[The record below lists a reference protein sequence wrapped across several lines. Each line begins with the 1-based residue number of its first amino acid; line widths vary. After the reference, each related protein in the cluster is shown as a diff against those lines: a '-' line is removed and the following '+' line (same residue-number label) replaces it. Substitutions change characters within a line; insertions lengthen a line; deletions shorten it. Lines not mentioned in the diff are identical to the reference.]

1 MSFRM
6 SSSDKLL
13 GQTFSHYRVL
23 ERVGAGGMGVVY
35 KAEDNRL
42 RRNVALKFLAEGVSN
57 DPSALARFQREAQ
70 SASALNHPNI
80 CTIHDFGEENGQAFI
95 AMEFLQG
102 ATLKQLI
109 AHRSV
114 TFEMFVT
121 LGIEIS
127 DALDA
132 AHQKNIIH
140 RDVKPANIF
149 VTERG
154 HAKILDFG
162 LAKLHDD
169 QRSFAGPTAVLGAT
183 DASHET
189 PAPAQDTTFLRDS
202 GETHITN
209 TGVIVGTVSYMSP
222 EQTRGHNLDRRS
234 DIFSLGC
241 VLYEVITGQAPFTG
255 PSALSIMHD
264 IATGTPAPP
273 STLHP
278 GLPRTLDD
286 LIFHCL
292 EKDPARRPQR
302 VSEIVQA
309 LKSLSLPSPNIVL
322 SSRPTG
328 RKSIAVVPFQF
339 RVPSPDDQFLSVA
352 LADAVANRLGSS
364 PSLVVRPTSSVVKYS
379 NGDKE
384 WSQIARELNVD
395 MIAEGSIQK
404 MGTRVRV
411 FVQVW
416 ELREGRSTHS
426 AKIDGDM
433 GDLFTL
439 QDNLA
444 DSVFTALTPRKHEKN
459 SSTDVPAARH
469 PLAYELYMR
478 AVDRSMCFNKYDLT
492 NAIEMLERAI
502 DLDPDFA
509 EAWGLLSIIRCQI
522 GISLDSD
529 PKWFASAEE
538 AVIRTLELDPINC
551 NALCSRGW
559 ISWSPGRG
567 FQVRPA
573 LRAFNSAVKINPN
586 FYAARAYRG
595 TILVHYGFHEL
606 GTDDN
611 NEATLVAPAFALP
624 YAFRGFVAQY
634 EGDYELADHHY
645 QQSLAREP
653 ALIYANI
660 QAPLPHIYL
669 GNLARARELLRR
681 AEQMISGEPQLTAC
695 EGLIL
700 ACEGNFKRA
709 EELADEAATSKHSVH
724 HLHHMMHTTAEVYA
738 ICGKPERAIHE
749 LKRASEIGLPNHRA
763 FENDAHLRSI
773 RTHPEFLSL
782 MRDLRRDHEQ
792 LRLELDL
799 SNPSG
804 IKPRS

>member
-1 MSFRM
+1 MAFRM
-6 SSSDKLL
+6 ASPDKLI

-23 ERVGAGGMGVVY
+23 ERPGSGGMGVVY
-35 KAEDNRL
+35 KADDNHL

-80 CTIHDFGEENGQAFI
+80 CTIHDVGEENGQAFI

-102 ATLKQLI
+102 ATLKQHI
-109 AHRSV
+109 AHRSLSS
-114 TFEMFVT
+114 EMLVT

-132 AHQKNIIH
+132 AHHKNIIH
-140 RDVKPANIF
+140 RDIKPANIF

-169 QRSFAGPTAVLGAT
+169 HPSIAGAT
-183 DASHET
+183 EAATGASTSATPGHGPDSTYVRDVAET
-189 PAPAQDTTFLRDS
+189 Q
-202 GETHITN
+202 ITN

-222 EQTRGHNLDRRS
+222 EQTRGQNLDRRS
-234 DIFSLGC
+234 DIFSLGS
-241 VLYEVITGQAPFTG
+241 VLYETITGQSPFTG
-255 PSALSIMHD
+255 PSTLSIMHD
-264 IATGTPAPP
+264 IAVGTPAPP
-273 STLHP
+273 STLQP
-278 GLPRTLDD
+278 GLPRTLDE
-286 LIFHCL
+286 LILRCL
-292 EKDPARRPQR
+292 EKDPARRPAR
-302 VSEIVQA
+302 ACEIVTA
-309 LKSLSLPSPNIVL
+309 LKNLAVPSALVSVP
-322 SSRPTG
+322 RTTG
-328 RKSIAVVPFQF
+328 RKSIVVVPFQF
-339 RVPSPDDQFLSVA
+339 RASSPEDQFLSVA

-364 PSLVVRPTSSVVKYS
+364 PSLVVRPTNTVLKYS
-379 NGDKE
+379 KGDTE
-384 WSQIARELNVD
+384 WSQIAREVGVD
-395 MIAEGSIQK
+395 MVAEGSIQK
-404 MGTRVRV
+404 IGTPVRV
-411 FVQVW
+411 LVQVW

-444 DSVFTALTPRKHEKN
+444 DSIFTALTPRKYEKN

-492 NAIEMLERAI
+492 NAIEMLECAI

-529 PKWFASAEE
+529 PKWFTSAEE

-595 TILVHYGFHEL
+595 TILIHYGFHEL

-611 NEATLVAPAFALP
+611 NEATLVAPSFALP

-653 ALIYANI
+653 ALVYANI

-681 AEQMISGEPQLTAC
+681 AQQMISGEPQLTAC

-709 EELADEAATSKHSVH
+709 EQLADEAATSKRSVH
-724 HLHHMMHTTAEVYA
+724 HLHHVMHTTAEVYA
-738 ICGKPERAIHE
+738 TCGKPERAIHE

-773 RTHPEFLSL
+773 RTHPEFLAL

-804 IKPRS
+804 IKSRS

>member
-1 MSFRM
+1 MPGP
-6 SSSDKLL
+6 DKLI

-23 ERVGAGGMGVVY
+23 ERLGAGGMGVVY

-42 RRNVALKFLAEGVSN
+42 HRNVALKFLPENVSN

-80 CTIHDFGEENGQAFI
+80 CTIHDVGEANNHAFI

-102 ATLKQLI
+102 ATLKQHI
-109 AHRSV
+109 TQRSLS
-114 TFEMFVT
+114 FEMFVT

-132 AHQKNIIH
+132 AHHKNIVH

-169 QRSFAGPTAVLGAT
+169 QHSIMGAT
-183 DASHET
+183 AAHDVPREALRQN
-189 PAPAQDTTFLRDS
+189 ADTTYLRDS
-202 GETHITN
+202 GETQITN

-222 EQTRGHNLDRRS
+222 EQTRGQSLDRRS

-241 VLYEVITGQAPFTG
+241 VLYEAITGQSPFTG
-255 PSALSIMHD
+255 PSTLSIMHD

-273 STLHP
+273 STLQP
-278 GLPRTLDD
+278 GLPRTLDE
-286 LIFHCL
+286 LILRCL

-302 VSEIVQA
+302 ASEIVAA
-309 LKSLSLPSPNIVL
+309 LKNLSVPSANIAAPP
-322 SSRPTG
+322 RPSG

-364 PSLVVRPTSSVVKYS
+364 PSLVVRPTSSVLKYS
-379 NGDKE
+379 KGDTE

-395 MIAEGSIQK
+395 MVAEGSIQK

-411 FVQVW
+411 LVQIW

-433 GDLFTL
+433 ADLFTL

-444 DSVFTALTPRKHEKN
+444 DSVFTALTPRKQEKS

-469 PLAYELYMR
+469 PLAFELYMR
-478 AVDRSMCFNKYDLT
+478 AVDRSMCFNKFDLLSG
-492 NAIEMLERAI
+492 IEMLERAI

-509 EAWGLLSIIRCQI
+509 EAWGLLSIICCQI
-522 GISLDSD
+522 GMHLEPD
-529 PKWFASAEE
+529 PKWFARAEQ
-538 AVIRTLELDPINC
+538 AVNRTLELDPINT
-551 NALCSRGW
+551 NALCSRAW

-586 FYAARAYRG
+586 FYAAHAYRAA
-595 TILVHYGFHEL
+595 IFFHYGFHEL
-606 GTDDN
+606 GMEDN
-611 NEATLVAPAFALP
+611 NEANLVAPEFALP
-624 YAFRGFVAQY
+624 YASKGFIAQY
-634 EGDYELADHHY
+634 DGDYELADHHY
-645 QQSLAREP
+645 QQALAREP
-653 ALIYANI
+653 GLVHANI

-669 GNLARARELLRR
+669 GNLGKAREVLRR
-681 AEQMISGEPQLTAC
+681 AQQMIPGEPQLIAC

-709 EELADEAATSKHSVH
+709 EELADEAVTSKRSVL
-724 HLHHMMHTTAEVYA
+724 HLHHMIHTAAEVYA
-738 ICGKPERAIHE
+738 LCGKPEKAVGE
-749 LKRASEIGLPNHRA
+749 LKRAAEIGLPNHRA
-763 FENDAHLRSI
+763 FENDAHFREI
-773 RTHPEFLSL
+773 RNHPEFLAL

-792 LRLELDL
+792 LRHELDL

-804 IKPRS
+804 VTPRHP

>member
-1 MSFRM
+1 MPGP
-6 SSSDKLL
+6 DKLI

-23 ERVGAGGMGVVY
+23 ERLGAGGMGVVY

-42 RRNVALKFLAEGVSN
+42 HRNVALKFLPENVSN

-80 CTIHDFGEENGQAFI
+80 CTIHDVGEANGQAFI

-102 ATLKQLI
+102 ATLKQHI
-109 AHRSV
+109 AQRSI

-140 RDVKPANIF
+140 RDIKPANIF
-149 VTERG
+149 VTDRG

-169 QRSFAGPTAVLGAT
+169 QPSIGGAT
-183 DASHET
+183 SGATGSSAAAT
-189 PAPAQDTTFLRDS
+189 LRPSPDTAYLRDT
-202 GETHITN
+202 GETQLTN
-209 TGVIVGTVSYMSP
+209 TGVVVGTVSYMSP

-234 DIFSLGC
+234 DIFSLGS
-241 VLYEVITGQAPFTG
+241 VLYEAITGQSPFTG
-255 PSALSIMHD
+255 PSMLSIMHD

-273 STLHP
+273 STLQP

-286 LIFHCL
+286 LILRCL
-292 EKDPARRPQR
+292 EKDPARRPAR
-302 VSEIVQA
+302 ASEIVTA
-309 LKSLSLPSPNIVL
+309 LKSLSVPSATLAPTP
-322 SSRPTG
+322 RATG

-364 PSLVVRPTSSVVKYS
+364 PGLVVRPTSTVIKYS
-379 NGDKE
+379 KGDTE
-384 WSQIARELNVD
+384 WSQIARELDVD
-395 MIAEGSIQK
+395 MVAEGSIQK
-404 MGTRVRV
+404 MGTRVRI

-444 DSVFTALTPRKHEKN
+444 DSVFAALTPRKQEKS

-469 PLAYELYMR
+469 PLAFELYMR
-478 AVDRSMCFNKYDLT
+478 AVDRSMCFNKFDLT
-492 NAIEMLERAI
+492 AAIEMLERAI
-502 DLDPDFA
+502 DLDPDFGD
-509 EAWGLLSIIRCQI
+509 AWGLLSAVCCQI
-522 GISLDSD
+522 GMHLEPD
-529 PKWFASAEE
+529 PKWFARAEE
-538 AVIRTLELDPINC
+538 AVNRTLELDPINC
-551 NALCSRGW
+551 NALCSRAW

-567 FQVRPA
+567 FLVRPA

-586 FYAARAYRG
+586 FYAARAYRAA
-595 TILVHYGFHEL
+595 ILFHYGFHDL
-606 GTDDN
+606 GMEDN
-611 NEATLVAPAFALP
+611 NEANLVAPQFALP
-624 YAFRGFVAQY
+624 YASKGFIALY
-634 EGDYELADHHY
+634 EGDYELADHYY
-645 QQSLAREP
+645 QQAFAREP
-653 ALIYANI
+653 GLVHANI

-669 GNLARARELLRR
+669 GNFGKAREVLQR
-681 AEQMISGEPQLTAC
+681 AQKMIPGEPQLSAC
-695 EGLIL
+695 EGLIV
-700 ACEGNFKRA
+700 AFEGNFKRA
-709 EELADEAATSKHSVH
+709 EELADEAASSKRSVL
-724 HLHHMMHTTAEVYA
+724 HLHHTYHTAAEVYA
-738 ICGKPERAIHE
+738 LIGKSDKSIHE
-749 LKRASEIGLPNHRA
+749 LKRAAEIGLPNHRA
-763 FENDAHLRSI
+763 FENDAHLRSV
-773 RTHPEFLSL
+773 RNHPDFLAL

-792 LRLELDL
+792 LRHELDIG
-799 SNPSG
+799 NPSG
-804 IKPRS
+804 QLPRH

>member
-1 MSFRM
+1 MAFHM
-6 SSSDKLL
+6 SSPDKLI

-23 ERVGAGGMGVVY
+23 ERLGSGGMGVVY

-42 RRNVALKFLAEGVSN
+42 HRNVALKFLAEGVSN

-109 AHRSV
+109 TRRSV

-169 QRSFAGPTAVLGAT
+169 QRSFAGQTAVLGAT

-189 PAPAQDTTFLRDS
+189 LAPAEDTTFLRDC
-202 GETHITN
+202 GETQITN

-222 EQTRGHNLDRRS
+222 EQTRGHSLDRRS

-241 VLYEVITGQAPFTG
+241 VLYEVITGQSPFTG
-255 PSALSIMHD
+255 PSELSIMHD

-278 GLPRTLDD
+278 GLPRALDD

-302 VSEIVQA
+302 ASEIVQA
-309 LKSLSLPSPNIVL
+309 LKSLSLPSPNIVAA
-322 SSRPTG
+322 SRPTG

-339 RVPSPDDQFLSVA
+339 RVPSPDDQFLCVA

-379 NGDKE
+379 KGDKE

-395 MIAEGSIQK
+395 MVAEGSIQK

-444 DSVFTALTPRKHEKN
+444 DSVFTALAPPKHEKN

-529 PKWFASAEE
+529 PKWFTSAEE

-595 TILVHYGFHEL
+595 TILIHYGFHDL

-669 GNLARARELLRR
+669 GNLGRARELLRR
-681 AEQMISGEPQLTAC
+681 AQQMISGEPQLTAC

-709 EELADEAATSKHSVH
+709 EELADEAATSKRSVH
-724 HLHHMMHTTAEVYA
+724 HLHHVMHTTAEVYA
-738 ICGKPERAIHE
+738 TCGKPERAIHE

-773 RTHPEFLSL
+773 RTHPEFLAL

-804 IKPRS
+804 IKSRS

>member
-1 MSFRM
+1 MPGP
-6 SSSDKLL
+6 DKLI
-13 GQTFSHYRVL
+13 GQSFSHFRVL
-23 ERVGAGGMGVVY
+23 ERLGAGGMGVVY
-35 KAEDNRL
+35 KAEDTRL
-42 RRNVALKFLAEGVSN
+42 HRHVALKFLPENVSN

-80 CTIHDFGEENGQAFI
+80 CTIYDVGEENGQAFI

-102 ATLKQLI
+102 ATLKQHITL
-109 AHRSV
+109 HTL

-140 RDVKPANIF
+140 RDIKPANIF
-149 VTERG
+149 ITERG
-154 HAKILDFG
+154 HGKILDFG

-169 QRSFAGPTAVLGAT
+169 QPSIAGAT
-183 DASHET
+183 AILGETNAPREAS
-189 PAPAQDTTFLRDS
+189 APAADTTYLRDVA
-202 GETHITN
+202 ETQITN

-241 VLYEVITGQAPFTG
+241 VLYEAITSQSPFTG
-255 PSALSIMHD
+255 PSTLSIMHD

-273 STLHP
+273 STLQP

-286 LIFHCL
+286 LILRCL

-302 VSEIVQA
+302 ASEIVA
-309 LKSLSLPSPNIVL
+309 AFKNLSVPSSNIAAPP
-322 SSRPTG
+322 RPTG

-364 PSLVVRPTSSVVKYS
+364 PSLVVRPTSTVIKYS
-379 NGDKE
+379 KGDTE

-395 MIAEGSIQK
+395 MVAEGTIQK

-411 FVQVW
+411 LVQVW

-444 DSVFTALTPRKHEKN
+444 DSVFTALTPRKHERS

-478 AVDRSMCFNKYDLT
+478 AVDRSMCFNKFDLN

-509 EAWGLLSIIRCQI
+509 EAWGLLSIVCCQI
-522 GISLDSD
+522 GMHLEPD
-529 PKWFASAEE
+529 PKWFARAEQ
-538 AVIRTLELDPINC
+538 AVNRTLELDPINC
-551 NALCSRGW
+551 NALCSRAW

-586 FYAARAYRG
+586 FYAAHAYRAA
-595 TILVHYGFHEL
+595 IFFHYGFHEL
-606 GTDDN
+606 GMEDST
-611 NEATLVAPAFALP
+611 EATIVAPEFALA
-624 YAFRGFVAQY
+624 YASKGFIAQY
-634 EGDYELADHHY
+634 EADYELADHWY
-645 QQSLAREP
+645 NQALAREP
-653 ALIYANI
+653 GLVHANI
-660 QAPLPHIYL
+660 QRPLPHIYL
-669 GNLARARELLRR
+669 GNLGKAREALHR
-681 AEQMISGEPQLTAC
+681 AQQMIPGEPQLTAC
-695 EGLIL
+695 EALIL
-700 ACEGNFKRA
+700 ASEGNFKRA
-709 EELADEAATSKHSVH
+709 EELADEAATSKRSVL
-724 HLHHMMHTTAEVYA
+724 HLHHMIHTVAEVFA
-738 ICGKPERAIHE
+738 LCGKADKAVAE
-749 LKRASEIGLPNHRA
+749 LKRAAEIGLPNHRA
-763 FENDAHLRSI
+763 YENDAHLRSI
-773 RTHPEFLSL
+773 RNHPEFLAL
-782 MRDLRRDHEQ
+782 MRELRRDHEQ
-792 LRLELDL
+792 LRHELDIG
-799 SNPSG
+799 NPSG
-804 IKPRS
+804 VTPRHA

>member
-23 ERVGAGGMGVVY
+23 ERLGSGGMGVVY

-42 RRNVALKFLAEGVSN
+42 HRNVALKFLAEGVSN

-202 GETHITN
+202 GETQITK

-286 LIFHCL
+286 LIFHCM

-444 DSVFTALTPRKHEKN
+444 DSVFTALTPRKYEKN

>member
-6 SSSDKLL
+6 SSPDKLI

-23 ERVGAGGMGVVY
+23 ERLGSGGMGVVY

-42 RRNVALKFLAEGVSN
+42 HRNVALKFLAEGVSN

-114 TFEMFVT
+114 TFEMFVP

-169 QRSFAGPTAVLGAT
+169 QRSFAGPTAVLGAP

-189 PAPAQDTTFLRDS
+189 PAPAEDATFLRDS
-202 GETHITN
+202 GETQITN
-209 TGVIVGTVSYMSP
+209 TGVIVGTISYMSP
-222 EQTRGHNLDRRS
+222 EQTRGHSLDRRS

-241 VLYEVITGQAPFTG
+241 VLYEAITGQSPFTG
-255 PSALSIMHD
+255 PSTLSIMHD

-273 STLHP
+273 STLQP

-286 LIFHCL
+286 LILRCL
-292 EKDPARRPQR
+292 EKDPARRPAR
-302 VSEIVQA
+302 ASEIVTA
-309 LKSLSLPSPNIVL
+309 LKSLSVPPATLAPTP
-322 SSRPTG
+322 RATG

-364 PSLVVRPTSSVVKYS
+364 PGLVVRPTSTVIKYS
-379 NGDKE
+379 KGDTE
-384 WSQIARELNVD
+384 WSQIARELDVD
-395 MIAEGSIQK
+395 MVAEGSIQK
-404 MGTRVRV
+404 MGTRVRI

-444 DSVFTALTPRKHEKN
+444 DSVFAALTPRKQEKS

-469 PLAYELYMR
+469 PLAFELYMR
-478 AVDRSMCFNKYDLT
+478 AVDRSMCFNKFDLT
-492 NAIEMLERAI
+492 AAIEMLERAI
-502 DLDPDFA
+502 DLDPDFGD
-509 EAWGLLSIIRCQI
+509 AWGLLSAVCCQI
-522 GISLDSD
+522 GMHLEPD
-529 PKWFASAEE
+529 PKWFARAEQ
-538 AVIRTLELDPINC
+538 AVNRTLELDPINC
-551 NALCSRGW
+551 NALCSRAW

-567 FQVRPA
+567 FLVRPA

-586 FYAARAYRG
+586 FYAARAYRAA
-595 TILVHYGFHEL
+595 ILFHYGFHDL
-606 GTDDN
+606 GMEDN
-611 NEATLVAPAFALP
+611 NEANLVAPQFALP
-624 YAFRGFVAQY
+624 YASKGFIALY
-634 EGDYELADHHY
+634 EGDYELADHYY
-645 QQSLAREP
+645 QQAFAREP
-653 ALIYANI
+653 GLVHANI
-660 QAPLPHIYL
+660 QAPLPQIYL
-669 GNLARARELLRR
+669 GNFGKAREVLQR
-681 AEQMISGEPQLTAC
+681 AQKMIPGEPQLSAC
-695 EGLIL
+695 EGLIV
-700 ACEGNFKRA
+700 AFEGNFKRA
-709 EELADEAATSKHSVH
+709 EELADEAASSKRSVL
-724 HLHHMMHTTAEVYA
+724 HLHHTYHTAAEVYA
-738 ICGKPERAIHE
+738 LIGKSDKSIHE
-749 LKRASEIGLPNHRA
+749 LKRAAEIGLPNHRA

-773 RTHPEFLSL
+773 RHHPDFLAL

-792 LRLELDL
+792 LRHELDIG
-799 SNPSG
+799 NPSG
-804 IKPRS
+804 QLPRH

>member
-1 MSFRM
+1 MPGP
-6 SSSDKLL
+6 DKLI

-23 ERVGAGGMGVVY
+23 ERLGAGGMGVVY

-42 RRNVALKFLAEGVSN
+42 HRNVALKFLPENVSN

-80 CTIHDFGEENGQAFI
+80 CTIHDVGEANGQAFI

-102 ATLKQLI
+102 ATLKQHI
-109 AHRSV
+109 AQRSI

-140 RDVKPANIF
+140 RDIKPANIF
-149 VTERG
+149 VTDRG

-169 QRSFAGPTAVLGAT
+169 QPSIGGAT
-183 DASHET
+183 SGATGSSAAAT
-189 PAPAQDTTFLRDS
+189 LRPSPDTAYLRDT
-202 GETHITN
+202 GETQLTN
-209 TGVIVGTVSYMSP
+209 TGVVVGTVSYMSP

-234 DIFSLGC
+234 DIFSLGS
-241 VLYEVITGQAPFTG
+241 VLYEAITGQSPFTG
-255 PSALSIMHD
+255 PSMLSIMHD

-273 STLHP
+273 STLQP

-286 LIFHCL
+286 LILRCL
-292 EKDPARRPQR
+292 EKDPARRPAR
-302 VSEIVQA
+302 ASEIVTA
-309 LKSLSLPSPNIVL
+309 LKSLSVPSATLAPTP
-322 SSRPTG
+322 RATG

-364 PSLVVRPTSSVVKYS
+364 PGLVVRPTSTVIKYS
-379 NGDKE
+379 KGDTE
-384 WSQIARELNVD
+384 WSQIARELDVD
-395 MIAEGSIQK
+395 MVAEGSIQK
-404 MGTRVRV
+404 MGTRVRI

-444 DSVFTALTPRKHEKN
+444 DSVFAALTPRKQEKS

-469 PLAYELYMR
+469 PLAFELYMR
-478 AVDRSMCFNKYDLT
+478 AVDRSMCFNKFDLT
-492 NAIEMLERAI
+492 AAIEMLERAI
-502 DLDPDFA
+502 DLDPDFGD
-509 EAWGLLSIIRCQI
+509 AWGLLSAVCCQI
-522 GISLDSD
+522 GMHLEPD
-529 PKWFASAEE
+529 PKWFARAEE
-538 AVIRTLELDPINC
+538 AVNRTLELDPINC
-551 NALCSRGW
+551 NALCSRAW

-567 FQVRPA
+567 FLVRPA

-586 FYAARAYRG
+586 FYAARAYRAA
-595 TILVHYGFHEL
+595 ILFHYGFHDL
-606 GTDDN
+606 GMEDN
-611 NEATLVAPAFALP
+611 NEANLVAPQFALP
-624 YAFRGFVAQY
+624 YASKGFIALY
-634 EGDYELADHHY
+634 EGDYELADHYY
-645 QQSLAREP
+645 QQAFAREP
-653 ALIYANI
+653 GLVHANI

-669 GNLARARELLRR
+669 GNFGKAREVLQR
-681 AEQMISGEPQLTAC
+681 AQKMIPGEPQLSAC
-695 EGLIL
+695 EGLIV
-700 ACEGNFKRA
+700 ASEGNFKRA
-709 EELADEAATSKHSVH
+709 EELADEAASSKRSVL
-724 HLHHMMHTTAEVYA
+724 HLHHTYHTAAEVYA
-738 ICGKPERAIHE
+738 LIGKSDKSIHE
-749 LKRASEIGLPNHRA
+749 LKRAAEIGLPNHRA
-763 FENDAHLRSI
+763 FENDAHLRSV
-773 RTHPEFLSL
+773 RNHPDFLAL

-792 LRLELDL
+792 LRHELDIG
-799 SNPSG
+799 NPSG
-804 IKPRS
+804 QLPRH

>member
-1 MSFRM
+1 MSGQ
-6 SSSDKLL
+6 DKLV

-23 ERVGAGGMGVVY
+23 ERLSAGGMGVVY

-42 RRNVALKFLAEGVSN
+42 HRHVALKFLPENVSS

-80 CTIHDFGEENGQAFI
+80 CTIHDVGEANGQAFI

-109 AHRSV
+109 AHHAV
-114 TFEMFVT
+114 TFEMFVA

-140 RDVKPANIF
+140 RDIKPANIF
-149 VTERG
+149 VTERS

-162 LAKLHDD
+162 LAKLHDEKF
-169 QRSFAGPTAVLGAT
+169 SIVGITAIDSDPESRESSSSAADST
-183 DASHET
+183 Y
-189 PAPAQDTTFLRDS
+189 LRDS
-202 GETHITN
+202 AETQITN

-222 EQTRGHNLDRRS
+222 EQTRGQHLDRRS
-234 DIFSLGC
+234 DIFSLGS
-241 VLYEVITGQAPFTG
+241 VLYEAITGQSPFTG
-255 PSALSIMHD
+255 PSTLSIMHD

-273 STLHP
+273 SALQP
-278 GLPRTLDD
+278 GLPRALDE
-286 LIFHCL
+286 LVLRCL

-302 VSEIVQA
+302 ASEIVHA
-309 LKSLSLPSPNIVL
+309 LKNLSIPSASIVA
-322 SSRPTG
+322 SSHPAG
-328 RKSIAVVPFQF
+328 RKSIAVIPFQF
-339 RVPSPDDQFLSVA
+339 RVPSPDDRFLSIA

-364 PSLVVRPTSSVVKYS
+364 PSLVVRPTSSVIKFS
-379 NGDKE
+379 KGDTE

-395 MIAEGSIQK
+395 MVAEGSIQK

-444 DSVFTALTPRKHEKN
+444 DSVFTALTPRKLEKS
-459 SSTDVPAARH
+459 SSTAVPPTRH

-478 AVDRSMCFNKYDLT
+478 AIDRTMCFNKYDLN
-492 NAIEMLERAI
+492 NAIEILDRAI

-509 EAWGLLSIIRCQI
+509 EAWGLLAIIRSQI
-522 GISLDSD
+522 GIAFD
-529 PKWFASAEE
+529 PQPNWFDHAEK
-538 AVIRTLELDPINC
+538 AANRALELDPINC
-551 NALCSRGW
+551 NALCSRAW
-559 ISWSPGRG
+559 ISWSPSRG
-567 FQVRPA
+567 FQIRPA
-573 LRAFNSAVKINPN
+573 LRAFNSVVKINPS
-586 FYAARAYRG
+586 FYTARAYRG
-595 TILVHYGFHEL
+595 TLLIHYGFHEL
-606 GTDDN
+606 GMEDT
-611 NEATLVAPAFALP
+611 NEATSIAPEFAFP
-624 YAFRGFVAQY
+624 YAFRGYIAQY
-634 EGDYELADHHY
+634 DGDYELADYYY

-653 ALIYANI
+653 VLIYANI

-669 GNLARARELLRR
+669 GNLGKARETLRH
-681 AEQMISGEPQLTAC
+681 AQQMIPGEPQLTAC

-709 EELADEAATSKHSVH
+709 EELADLAAVSTGGVH
-724 HLHHMMHTTAEVYA
+724 HLHHMMHTAAEVYA
-738 ICGKPERAIHE
+738 ICGKPEKAIHE
-749 LKRASEIGLPNHRA
+749 VKRATEAGFPNHRA
-763 FENDAHLRSI
+763 YENDAHLRSI
-773 RTHPEFLSL
+773 HNHPEFLSL
-782 MRDLRRDHEQ
+782 MRTLRRDHEQ
-792 LRLELDL
+792 LRLELNL
-799 SNPSG
+799 STSSTPH
-804 IKPRS
+804 P

>member
-1 MSFRM
+1 MPGP
-6 SSSDKLL
+6 DKLI
-13 GQTFSHYRVL
+13 GRTFSHYRVL
-23 ERVGAGGMGVVY
+23 ERLGAGGMGVVY

-42 RRNVALKFLAEGVSN
+42 HRSVALKFLPENVSN

-80 CTIHDFGEENGQAFI
+80 CTIYDIGEANNQAFI

-102 ATLKQLI
+102 ATLKQHI
-109 AHRSV
+109 AQRSLS
-114 TFEMFVT
+114 FEMFVT

-132 AHQKNIIH
+132 AHQKGIIH
-140 RDVKPANIF
+140 RDIKPANIF
-149 VTERG
+149 VTDRG

-169 QRSFAGPTAVLGAT
+169 QPSIAGAT
-183 DASHET
+183 AIDSLAPQDAIGADREAAT
-189 PAPAQDTTFLRDS
+189 LRNPA
-202 GETHITN
+202 GETQITN
-209 TGVIVGTVSYMSP
+209 TGVIVGTASYMSP
-222 EQTRGHNLDRRS
+222 EQTRGYALDRRS
-234 DIFSLGC
+234 DIFSLGS
-241 VLYEVITGQAPFTG
+241 VLYEAVTAQIPFTG
-255 PSALSIMHD
+255 PSTLAILHD

-273 STLHP
+273 STLQP

-286 LIFHCL
+286 LILRCL

-302 VSEIVQA
+302 ASEIVQA
-309 LKSLSLPSPNIVL
+309 LKNLSVPSAAIAQIP
-322 SSRPTG
+322 RATG

-379 NGDKE
+379 KGDTE

-395 MIAEGSIQK
+395 MVAEGSIQK

-416 ELREGRSTHS
+416 ELREGRATHS

-433 GDLFTL
+433 ADLFTL

-444 DSVFTALTPRKHEKN
+444 DSVFTALTPRRHEKS
-459 SSTDVPAARH
+459 SSTDVPPARH

-478 AVDRSMCFNKYDLT
+478 AVDRSMCFNKFDLT
-492 NAIEMLERAI
+492 AAIEMLERAI
-502 DLDPDFA
+502 DLDPDFGD
-509 EAWGLLSIIRCQI
+509 AWGLLSIVCCQI
-522 GISLDSD
+522 AMHIEPD
-529 PKWFASAEE
+529 PKWFARAEV
-538 AVIRTLELDPINC
+538 AVNRTLELDPINT
-551 NALCSRGW
+551 NALCSRAW

-586 FYAARAYRG
+586 FYAARTYRAA
-595 TILVHYGFHEL
+595 IFFHYGFHEL
-606 GTDDN
+606 GMEDN
-611 NEATLVAPAFALP
+611 SEANLVAPEFALP
-624 YAFRGFVAQY
+624 YASKGFIAQY
-634 EGDYELADHHY
+634 EGDYELADHYY
-645 QQSLAREP
+645 QQALAREP
-653 ALIYANI
+653 GLVHANI

-669 GNLARARELLRR
+669 GNLGKAREVLRR
-681 AEQMISGEPQLTAC
+681 AQQMIPGEPQLAAC
-695 EGLIL
+695 EALIL

-709 EELADEAATSKHSVH
+709 EELADEAATSKRSVL
-724 HLHHMMHTTAEVYA
+724 HLHHMMHTAAEVFA
-738 ICGKPERAIHE
+738 LCGKPEKAVAE
-749 LKRASEIGLPNHRA
+749 LKRAAEIGLPNHRA
-763 FENDAHLRSI
+763 FENDAHLRGI
-773 RTHPEFLSL
+773 RNHPDFVGL

-792 LRLELDL
+792 LRHELDL

-804 IKPRS
+804 STPRHA